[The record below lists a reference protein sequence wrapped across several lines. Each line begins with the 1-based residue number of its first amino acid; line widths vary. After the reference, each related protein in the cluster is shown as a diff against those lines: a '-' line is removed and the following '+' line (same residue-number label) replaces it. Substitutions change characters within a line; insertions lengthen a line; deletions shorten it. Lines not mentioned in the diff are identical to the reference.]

1 MKNFIETLLSIIT
14 NSPSSVLFIIIGII
28 FVASMIINIQNK
40 KRIGKLVSILGW
52 LFIIFFIILRYNE
65 YLNKLFDNLINTI
78 FMQIFFP
85 NLATYIIII
94 IITNIIFLYTI
105 LNKKTKALS
114 KISNILFFTIIIV
127 LMLYTLEQIISDNI
141 NIYQFQ
147 EVYSDKNISVLIQS
161 TTLIFTL
168 WMTLIISKIIID
180 KLIQKSIETITTE
193 QPQNNTNI
201 ENITTNQPQNNTSI
215 GNESLQSNNSNNN
228 DSQPIKNENTF
239 NNENKDN
246 SNNNSDDDIEILD
259 V

>member
-52 LFIIFFIILRYNE
+52 LFIIFFIIVRYNE

-127 LMLYTLEQIISDNI
+127 LMLYTLEQIISDNR
-141 NIYQFQ
+141 
-147 EVYSDKNISVLIQS
+147 S
-161 TTLIFTL
+161 IFR
-168 WMTLIISKIIID
+168 
-180 KLIQKSIETITTE
+180 
-193 QPQNNTNI
+193 
-201 ENITTNQPQNNTSI
+201 
-215 GNESLQSNNSNNN
+215 
-228 DSQPIKNENTF
+228 
-239 NNENKDN
+239 
-246 SNNNSDDDIEILD
+246 
-259 V
+259 

>member
-1 MKNFIETLLSIIT
+1 
-14 NSPSSVLFIIIGII
+14 
-28 FVASMIINIQNK
+28 
-40 KRIGKLVSILGW
+40 
-52 LFIIFFIILRYNE
+52 
-65 YLNKLFDNLINTI
+65 
-78 FMQIFFP
+78 MQIFFP

-105 LNKKTKALS
+105 LNKKTKSLS

-193 QPQNNTNI
+193 QTQNNTSI
-201 ENITTNQPQNNTSI
+201 ENITTNQSQNNTSI

-228 DSQPIKNENTF
+228 DSQQIKNENIV